1 MGEFGMCG
9 DRRIPAEEQDE
20 ERQGQ
25 EAYAGRAGSLLKQES
40 QRGETAT
47 WKGLTTF
54 AAPCPTQ
61 ALRLPRKR
69 GRGPRGSL
77 PSRCLGDQVCPVAV
91 EAGQALGDLLV
102 AFGRCGP
109 GRSPA
114 RRASRRLTGLRWD
127 VQRLSRSL
135 VGWGRGRMRETC
147 QVFLAQIP
155 LGSACALRGWQS
167 PPSPGVRFLLQVTI
181 ETKPR
186 HIPGQRLPGRGVQPA
201 AMVSSVGKVTQ
212 VPSGNV
218 YQQIFEAEVTQEQS
232 PWQALSLCSS
242 AYLSQLLSEGSS
254 GCKLPVQPA
263 ATGPILT
270 MSASLS
276 TAWTHTGA
284 DIQNRSTCWACSELR
299 AFNGRVTMASPSCQR
314 L

>member
-135 VGWGRGRMRETC
+135 VGWGRGRTRETC

-218 YQQIFEAEVTQEQS
+218 YQQIFEAEVQLVRSLAATRK
-232 PWQALSLCSS
+232 WALECSMTPKNGRKPLMNVGALAYMPSKLCVPE
-242 AYLSQLLSEGSS
+242 APCLGYMPALMVVTALGWAN
-254 GCKLPVQPA
+254 PA
-263 ATGPILT
+263 AF
-270 MSASLS
+270 SWES
-276 TAWTHTGA
+276 
-284 DIQNRSTCWACSELR
+284 
-299 AFNGRVTMASPSCQR
+299 
-314 L
+314 